1 MPAHLTRHATAEG
14 PRWALDGHYLP
25 PDFTLGD
32 WLAWPQ
38 ADAQARLA
46 GVPVYVMPN
55 PSGLNARVPLSELAD
70 HLRRASES
78 GELQPRA

>member
-38 ADAQARLA
+38 ADAQARLEFFYRRHSA
-46 GVPVYVMPN
+46 WDERYGLYPV
-55 PSGLNARVPLSELAD
+55 
-70 HLRRASES
+70 LRLE
-78 GELQPRA
+78 QPPPAQ

>member
-46 GVPVYVMPN
+46 ALPRG
-55 PSGLNARVPLSELAD
+55 GAADAPLLA
-70 HLRRASES
+70 
-78 GELQPRA
+78 PI